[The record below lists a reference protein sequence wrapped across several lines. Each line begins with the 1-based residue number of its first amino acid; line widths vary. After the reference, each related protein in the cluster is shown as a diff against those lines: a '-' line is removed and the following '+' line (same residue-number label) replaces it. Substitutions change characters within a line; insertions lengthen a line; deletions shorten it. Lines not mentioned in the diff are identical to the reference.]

1 MGDLDALEQLC
12 IQQKATLTGIWVG
25 ALKGVLKSTEAKD
38 FARVMGAWE
47 AAVLVAEAVGGVP
60 LDAKKLGAMP
70 PWVHGALLKHR
81 TDPPRMMAILLPL
94 TALLWRIGREED
106 AFRTVTLGA
115 EAIRRV
121 CGEEAAAP
129 LVELRAALRIRA
141 GEEKWAAL
149 ESAVLAAADA
159 GSQDPGI

>member
-1 MGDLDALEQLC
+1 
-12 IQQKATLTGIWVG
+12 
-25 ALKGVLKSTEAKD
+25 
-38 FARVMGAWE
+38 
-47 AAVLVAEAVGGVP
+47 
-60 LDAKKLGAMP
+60 
-70 PWVHGALLKHR
+70 
-81 TDPPRMMAILLPL
+81 MMAILLPL